1 MPRFRYVGTT
11 ELHLDQGAVAP
22 GDIIEAS
29 GPPGKNF
36 ESVDDAPASEPVA
49 EPPRRKAREAAP
61 ALEREEG

>member
-11 ELHLDQGAVAP
+11 PLLLDQGAVAP

-36 ESVDDAPASEPVA
+36 EPADTPVSEPVA
-49 EPPRRKAREAAP
+49 EPPRRKAREATP
-61 ALEREEG
+61 SLEREEG